1 MKGIVIVRRG
11 IGDLVLVG
19 KRVAAL
25 AGHTSRVSELLEEV
39 SLPSAQ
45 VLGLRHGL

>member
-1 MKGIVIVRRG
+1 MTGIMIDHRG

-39 SLPSAQ
+39 SLAPVQ
-45 VLGLRHGL
+45 VLGLRH